1 MEHMDQDE
9 VFERRYRAVKS
20 RDRRFDG
27 QFYTAVSS
35 TMIYCRPSCPA
46 QTPKPEN
53 VTFYSTSAAAHE
65 HGYRACKRCLPE
77 AAPGTPE
84 WNTRQ
89 DLAGRAMRLIREGH
103 MNDGGVE
110 ALSAQLGYSSRHL
123 HRTLSA
129 ELGAGPLALA
139 RAHRIHLARS
149 LLVGTSLPIT
159 EIAFAAGFSS
169 VRQFNDTARAV
180 LGATPREIR
189 VRAHRSAGAAPKRG
203 GSSAASTSG
212 AASPGAAGGAGG
224 ASATERLGL
233 RLALP
238 VREPFNAVELFTFL
252 AERALPGVEATQL
265 DGEALVYARTLRLA
279 HGPAAIQVTATP
291 VTTFPVPGH
300 PVAAAS
306 AIKIPAAE
314 APAGAGPVGSSLQ
327 WQLQLECELS
337 AWADIPAAVAVA
349 RRLFD
354 LDADPLAV
362 CAALSEDP
370 VLAPL
375 LARAPGLRIP
385 GTADGAEYLIRA
397 IVGQQISVAA
407 ARTHLG
413 RLVDALGAKHESSL
427 AGLSRLFPTPEEILA
442 GIPAPPSHTGS
453 VPPVLDPERPL
464 RLPAR
469 SITTVRTAAA
479 ALASGEL
486 SLHQGADTR
495 ALHDQLTSM
504 PGIGQWTA
512 SYLMLRVMGDPDV
525 WMTGDVVLLTGA
537 KKLGLLDPA
546 SKKTAAHRALESH
559 ARRWSPWRSYA
570 AMHLW
575 QAAAALPALPSPVLP
590 SPDLTPRGHTR
601 QKAAS

>member
-1 MEHMDQDE
+1 MGHMDQDE

-35 TMIYCRPSCPA
+35 TKIYCRPSCPA

-149 LLVGTSLPIT
+149 LLVGTCLPIT

-189 VRAHRSAGAAPKRG
+189 VRAQPSAGAAPKLAA
-203 GSSAASTSG
+203 SSAGSPSDSASTSG
-212 AASPGAAGGAGG
+212 AGAAAG
-224 ASATERLGL
+224 ASATGRLGL

-265 DGEALVYARTLRLA
+265 DDEALVYARTLRLA
-279 HGPAAIQVTATP
+279 HGPAAMQFTATP
-291 VTTFPVPGH
+291 ATATSGR
-300 PVAAAS
+300 
-306 AIKIPAAE
+306 KIPATRACTGE
-314 APAGAGPVGSSLQ
+314 DLAPSSLQ

-362 CAALSEDP
+362 GTALSEDP

-385 GTADGAEYLIRA
+385 GTADGPEYLIRA
-397 IVGQQISVAA
+397 IVGQQISVTA

-413 RLVDALGAKHESSL
+413 RLVDALGTKHESSF
-427 AGLSRLFPTPEEILA
+427 AGLSRLFPTPEEIVA
-442 GIPAPPSHTGS
+442 GIPAPPSRTGS
-453 VPPVLDPERPL
+453 GPPPVLDPERPL

-469 SITTVRTAAA
+469 SITTVLTAAA

-495 ALHDQLTSM
+495 ALHDQLTAM
-504 PGIGQWTA
+504 PGIGHWTA
-512 SYLMLRVMGDPDV
+512 SYLMLRVLGDPDV

-559 ARRWSPWRSYA
+559 ARQWSPWRSYA

-575 QAAAALPALPSPVLP
+575 QAASTPPAQ
-590 SPDLTPRGHTR
+590 TR
-601 QKAAS
+601 KVTAP